1 MIALNRKSARN
12 GSARDQGVRF
22 MLAVLSIPRNL
33 LRKAVAVAA
42 FVGLS
47 ACDPGMMPSVGSG
60 TGPSV
65 NPDAPVP
72 VALLVP
78 RSDSSASGVASSLE
92 NAARLALASLDGVQ
106 IDLRVYDTGGDARRA
121 AVQAETAV
129 ADGAKIILGPLF
141 GEAANAAGVAVADN
155 GVNVL
160 SFSNN
165 ASIAGGNVFVLGPT
179 FRNTADRLLGYAS
192 RQGQSSVV
200 IVHPQNVEGE
210 FGKAAIQAAASQNG
224 VRVAGI
230 ESFQF
235 SQEGVASAVPRIQG
249 RLASTGADSLFLTSN
264 AAGALPI
271 LLQLLPE
278 AGVDPATTQ
287 YIGLARWDVP
297 AQILSMPGAQGGYF
311 TLPDRAAQQAFE
323 SRYRAQFGSEP
334 HPLAGLAFDGIAAVG
349 ALVRQGRS
357 DALTAR
363 ALTQGSG
370 FQGANG
376 VFRLLPDGTNQ
387 RGLAVA
393 TVRNN
398 QVTILDPAPS
408 GFGGA
413 GF

>member
-1 MIALNRKSARN
+1 
-12 GSARDQGVRF
+12 
-22 MLAVLSIPRNL
+22 MLAVLSTPRKL

-42 FVGLS
+42 FMGLA
-47 ACDPGMMPSVGSG
+47 ACDPALMTAPAGG

-65 NPDAPVP
+65 NTSAPVP
-72 VALLVP
+72 VALLIP
-78 RSDSSASGVASSLE
+78 RSDSSAGAVAASLE
-92 NAARLALASLDGVQ
+92 NAARLAVASLDGVQ
-106 IDLRVYDTGGDARRA
+106 IDLRVYDTGGDAQRA
-121 AVQAETAV
+121 ALQAETAV
-129 ADGAKIILGPLF
+129 AEGAQIILGPLF

-165 ASIAGGNVFVLGPT
+165 PSIAGGNVYVLGPT
-179 FRNTADRLLGYAS
+179 FRNTANRLLGYAS
-192 RQGQSSVV
+192 RQGRTSVV

-210 FGKAAIQAAASQNG
+210 FGKAAIQAAASESG
-224 VRVAGI
+224 VRVAAI
-230 ESFQF
+230 ESFAF
-235 SQEGVASAVPRIQG
+235 SQEGVASAVPRI
-249 RLASTGADSLFLTSN
+249 RDSVENTGADSLFLTSN

-278 AGVDPATTQ
+278 AGISPSATQ
-287 YIGLARWDVP
+287 YMGLARWDVP

-311 TLPDRAAQQAFE
+311 TLPDTAAQSAFN
-323 SRYRAQFGSEP
+323 SRYRAQFGQEP
-334 HPLAGLAFDGIAAVG
+334 HPLAGLAFDGIAAIG

-357 DALTAR
+357 DALSAR
-363 ALTQGSG
+363 ALTQSSG

-376 VFRLLPDGTNQ
+376 VFRLRPDGTNE

>member
-1 MIALNRKSARN
+1 
-12 GSARDQGVRF
+12 
-22 MLAVLSIPRNL
+22 MLAVLSTPRKL

-42 FVGLS
+42 FMGLA
-47 ACDPGMMPSVGSG
+47 ACDPALMTAPAGG

-65 NPDAPVP
+65 NTSAPVP
-72 VALLVP
+72 VALLIP
-78 RSDSSASGVASSLE
+78 RSDSSAGAVAASLE
-92 NAARLALASLDGVQ
+92 NAARLAVASLDGVQ
-106 IDLRVYDTGGDARRA
+106 IDLRVYDTGGDAQRA
-121 AVQAETAV
+121 ALQAETAV
-129 ADGAKIILGPLF
+129 AEGAQIILGPLF

-165 ASIAGGNVFVLGPT
+165 PSIAGGNVYVLGPT
-179 FRNTADRLLGYAS
+179 FRNTANRLLGYAS
-192 RQGQSSVV
+192 RQGRTSVV

-210 FGKAAIQAAASQNG
+210 FGKAAIQAAASESG
-224 VRVAGI
+224 VRVAAI
-230 ESFQF
+230 ESFAF
-235 SQEGVASAVPRIQG
+235 SQEGVASAVPRI
-249 RLASTGADSLFLTSN
+249 RDSVDSTGADSLFLTSN

-278 AGVDPATTQ
+278 AGISPSATQ
-287 YIGLARWDVP
+287 YMGLARWDVP

-311 TLPDRAAQQAFE
+311 TLPDTAAQSAFN
-323 SRYRAQFGSEP
+323 SRYRAQFGQEP
-334 HPLAGLAFDGIAAVG
+334 HPLAGLAFDGIAAIG

-357 DALTAR
+357 DALSAR
-363 ALTQGSG
+363 ALTQSSG

-376 VFRLLPDGTNQ
+376 VFRLRPDGTNE

>member
-1 MIALNRKSARN
+1 
-12 GSARDQGVRF
+12 
-22 MLAVLSIPRNL
+22 MLAVLSTPRKL

-42 FVGLS
+42 FMGLA
-47 ACDPGMMPSVGSG
+47 ACDPALMTTPAGG

-65 NPDAPVP
+65 NTNTPVP
-72 VALLVP
+72 VALLIP
-78 RSDSSASGVASSLE
+78 RSDSSAGAVAASLE
-92 NAARLALASLDGVQ
+92 NAARLAVASLDGVQ
-106 IDLRVYDTGGDARRA
+106 IDLRVYDTGGDAQRA
-121 AVQAETAV
+121 ALQAETAV
-129 ADGAKIILGPLF
+129 AEGAQIILGPLF

-165 ASIAGGNVFVLGPT
+165 PSIAGGNVYVLGPT
-179 FRNTADRLLGYAS
+179 FRNTANRLLGYAS
-192 RQGQSSVV
+192 RQGRTSVV

-210 FGKAAIQAAASQNG
+210 FGKAAIQAAASESG
-224 VRVAGI
+224 VRVAAI
-230 ESFQF
+230 ESFAF
-235 SQEGVASAVPRIQG
+235 SQEGVASAVPRI
-249 RLASTGADSLFLTSN
+249 RDSVDSTGADSLFLTDN

-278 AGVDPATTQ
+278 AGISPSATQ
-287 YIGLARWDVP
+287 YMGLARWDVP

-311 TLPDRAAQQAFE
+311 TLPDTAAQSAFN
-323 SRYRAQFGSEP
+323 SRYRAQFGQEP
-334 HPLAGLAFDGIAAVG
+334 HPLAGLAFDGIAAIG

-357 DALTAR
+357 DALSAR
-363 ALTQGSG
+363 ALTQSSG

-376 VFRLLPDGTNQ
+376 VFRLRPDGTNE